1 MRTTKR
7 LTAIILVFAICVCL
21 TACGISKEDAVGT
34 WSGTYEYN
42 GNLFAVAFVLDADG
56 DYAKATYKN
65 GSLSSI
71 EEGTWEIDGGKVV
84 LHKDGNTGVSVIYSY
99 KNGALVN
106 NKHEFYKG

>member
-7 LTAIILVFAICVCL
+7 LLSIFLVCALCFCL
-21 TACGISKEDAVGT
+21 SACGISKEDAVGT

-42 GNLFAVAFVLDADG
+42 GNMFAVAFVLDAGG
-56 DYAKATYKN
+56 DYAEVTYKN
-65 GSLSSI
+65 GTLSSV

-84 LHKDGNTGVSVIYSY
+84 LHKDGNTGISVVYSY
-99 KNGALVN
+99 KGGALVN